1 MTQPNLKQRIHRG
14 ETVVG
19 LQVPIS
25 TEPDRVKG
33 ILDRHTYDFIH
44 VDGQHSP
51 FDEKEL
57 FAFCEGVDE
66 LGVPVLLRI
75 EHTRNAY
82 LAGNYLDLGPSG
94 IEVPQVE
101 LESTVDEAITNTYY
115 SPIGKRSWGE
125 PRKGP
130 GVPTDRVEYAQWWS
144 EYGILMLQLES
155 VDAVTNARQLAKQGV
170 DCLSFGPND
179 LDFSLEMHPHY
190 PVKSVDDC
198 VRHVAEQLAG
208 SGVAVCFRTMP
219 DTREKYTDL
228 GCTVLLDIEPPNS

>member
-25 TEPDRVKG
+25 TEPDHVRG
-33 ILDRHTYDFIH
+33 ILDKQTYDFIH

-57 FAFCEGVDE
+57 FAFCEALDE
-66 LGVPVLLRI
+66 LGIPILLRI

-94 IEVPQVE
+94 IEIPQVE
-101 LESTVDEAITNTYY
+101 LESTVDEAIGGMYY
-115 SPIGKRSWGE
+115 PPIGIRSWGE
-125 PRKGP
+125 PRQGP

-144 EYGILMLQLES
+144 KYGMLILQLES
-155 VDAVTNARQLAKQGV
+155 VDAVTNARQLAKKGV

-179 LDFSLEMHPHY
+179 LDFSIEMHPHY
-190 PVKSVDDC
+190 PIKSVDEC
-198 VRHVAEQLAG
+198 VRHVAEQLADC
-208 SGVAVCFRTMP
+208 SIAVCFRTNP
-219 DTREKYTDL
+219 DTRQRYADL
-228 GCTVLLDIEPPNS
+228 GVTFFIEPPDS